1 MFSMFLHMW
10 SNWMAVNWVMM
21 CFVDMFVNFMNRDDI
36 VMVLFM
42 CMDGRFRLWMECW
55 RKSHWMI
62 MMVVSSPFFF
72 EDLSLLIMLNG
83 MDEVWA

>member
-10 SNWMAVNWVMM
+10 SNWMAVNWVVML
-21 CFVDMFVNFMNRDDI
+21 VDMLVNFMNRDDI

-42 CMDGRFRLWMECW
+42 CMGRRFRLWMECW

-62 MMVVSSPFFF
+62 MMIVSSPFFF
-72 EDLSLLIMLNG
+72 EDLSFLIMLNG
-83 MDEVWA
+83 MDEVWT